1 MPTHTFDERRRLER
15 LSRDELRAVQL
26 ERFNALLDGILPH
39 NEFYARKLSGLRRP
53 LQSLDELCELPFTFK
68 EELLGDGGRVAANL
82 TWPAER
88 YVRFHQTS
96 GTRGRPLSVL
106 DTSEDWQ
113 WWLDG
118 WQYVLDAAGI
128 AAGDRL
134 LMAFSFGPFIGFWTA
149 FDAATQRGCLV
160 VPTGGLNTLSRLELI
175 RTSGATGL
183 FCTPS
188 YALHMAEV
196 AAEHKID
203 TRHLGVRVLVLAG
216 EPGGSIAATRARLEQ
231 AWVARVTDHAGATEV
246 GPWGFGDAEGRG
258 LHVLETEFIAEFLSI
273 ASGEPAADGEL
284 AELVLTGLGRL
295 GAPIVRYRTR
305 DLVRAWHD
313 HGGECRFV
321 LLEGGVLGRNDD
333 MMVIRGVNIFPSAI
347 EQIIHSFPEVVEHR
361 AIVSK
366 VAAMDRLLV
375 EIEDR
380 LEQPERVAEEMRLRL
395 GLKVDVRCV
404 PLGSLPRSDGK
415 GRRFEDRR

>member
-1 MPTHTFDERRRLER
+1 MPTIPAEERRRRERLTRDEIAAWQLER
-15 LSRDELRAVQL
+15 L
-26 ERFNALLDGILPH
+26 NALLDGVLPH
-39 NEFYARKLSGLRRP
+39 NEFYARKLAGVRRP
-53 LQSLDELCELPFTFK
+53 LRSLDELAELPFTFK
-68 EELLGDGGRVAANL
+68 EELHGANGRMAANL

-96 GTRGRPLSVL
+96 GTRGRPMSLL
-106 DTSEDWQ
+106 DTAEDWQ

-118 WQYVLDAAGI
+118 WQFVLDAAGI

-160 VPTGGLNTLSRLELI
+160 VPTGGMNTLSRLDLI
-175 RTSGATGL
+175 RTSGATGV

-188 YALHMAEV
+188 YAMHMAEV

-203 TRHLGVRVLVLAG
+203 SAHLGVRSLVLAG
-216 EPGGSIAATRARLEQ
+216 EPGGSIASTRARLEQ
-231 AWVARVTDHAGATEV
+231 AWGARVTDHAGATEV
-246 GPWGFGDAEGRG
+246 GPWGYGDAAGRG
-258 LHVLETEFIAEFLSI
+258 LYVLETEFIAEFLSI

-284 AELVLTGLGRL
+284 AELVLTSLGRW
-295 GAPIVRYRTR
+295 GAPVVRYRTR

-313 HGGECRFV
+313 HGGECSFV

-333 MMVIRGVNIFPSAI
+333 MIVVRGVNIFPSAI
-347 EQIIHSFPEVVEHR
+347 EQIIHSFPEVVEYR
-361 AIVSK
+361 VIVTQ
-366 VAAMDRLLV
+366 VAAMDQLRV
-375 EIEDR
+375 EVEDR
-380 LEQPERVAEEMRLRL
+380 LDHPARVAEELQLRL
-395 GLKVDVRCV
+395 GLKVDVGCV
-404 PLGSLPRSDGK
+404 PLRSLPRNEGK